1 MTSALLMIKEVVSY
15 MNGCVLKKGLFHHSA
30 EVATE
35 DVNIINVGSRSRCSF
50 LVYVVRVNYE
60 LSSPVLC
67 CAASCSKDQGN

>member
-35 DVNIINVGSRSRCSF
+35 DVNIINVGSRSRMLQF
-50 LVYVVRVNYE
+50 LSLCRPCE
-60 LSSPVLC
+60 L
-67 CAASCSKDQGN
+67 